1 MKAQFS
7 VRCVQKQSHDYELTV
22 FDKDGRVNIRLIF
35 DVRNRV
41 VVVRKCS
48 WTKGRNELAIYDDFV
63 TFTEW

>member
-7 VRCVQKQSHDYELTV
+7 VRCVQKQSHDYEPTV

-35 DVRNRV
+35 DVRNRG

-48 WTKGRNELAIYDDFV
+48 
-63 TFTEW
+63 